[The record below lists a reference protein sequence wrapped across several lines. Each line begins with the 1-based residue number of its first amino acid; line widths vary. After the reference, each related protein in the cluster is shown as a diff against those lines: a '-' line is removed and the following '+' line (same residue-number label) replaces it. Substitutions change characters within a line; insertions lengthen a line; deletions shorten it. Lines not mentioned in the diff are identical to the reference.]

1 MIEFR
6 YAGTIP
12 AEHPCLPGHFPGQPI
27 VPAVVLL
34 EQVELALRKA
44 IGGKARLSGLPNV
57 KFLNPLAPGVAFDVL
72 LRIEAGSARFRCMAA
87 GSELAAGKLEYVN
100 DP

>member
-6 YAGTIP
+6 HASRIP
-12 AEHPCLPGHFPGQPI
+12 ADHPCLPGHFPGQPI

-44 IGGKARLSGLPNV
+44 LGAKARLTGLPNV
-57 KFLNPLAPGVAFDVL
+57 KFLNPLAPGVPFEVL
-72 LRIEAGSARFRCMAA
+72 LEIQAGSARFRCTAN

-100 DP
+100 DV

>member
-6 YAGTIP
+6 YAGVIP
-12 AEHPCLPGHFPGQPI
+12 PDHPCLPGHFPGRPI

-34 EQVELALRKA
+34 EHVELALRRA
-44 IGGKARLSGLPNV
+44 LGDTARLRGLPNV
-57 KFLNPLAPGVAFDVL
+57 KFLHPLAPGVAFDVVL
-72 LRIEAGSARFRCMAA
+72 HIEAGSARFRCVAA

-100 DP
+100 EP